1 MNDAPAQPHL
11 MLFDLYSEG
20 HHLQYIQQ
28 LARYWV
34 EHRLAGRLSIVVPA
48 YFVEQHPWLPA
59 FAEKHAADG
68 IALVP
73 IEEPVQV
80 QTPRRLGLLRNSL
93 DHGRFLKRYA
103 EKLQPDAVLLLYFD
117 HVQMPLARGLR
128 IEGAPVLG
136 GTYFRPSFHYGDFEA
151 HPPSLKERIKRWRKR
166 WLLEA
171 ALRNPQF
178 RYLFCLDPYVVPHV
192 EAMGTDAT
200 AIALPDGIEPAYLSQ
215 EPEQVR
221 AQWGVDDGRKVALF
235 FGAISARKG
244 IFAVLEALLHLPPA
258 AQAALCVVVAGK
270 TDRHDREPIRQAVA
284 QVQAETRVQLIV
296 QDGFVPDED
305 VDAWIQAADLNLL
318 VYRHHIG
325 SSGVLVRAAAAQV
338 PVLASDFGVLGE
350 HVRRHRLGSVV
361 DTADPQAIAQAL
373 AAWLRDPASVPFDAD
388 EAKRFADI
396 HTAEAMAATIFSAFG
411 FEQPRPDATIRTSV

>member
-1 MNDAPAQPHL
+1 MKDTSTRPHL

-34 EHRLAGRLSIVVPA
+34 QHRLAGRLSIVVPA
-48 YFVEQHPWLPA
+48 YFVEQHPWLRA
-59 FAEKHAADG
+59 FTEAQADEG
-68 IALVP
+68 VVLVP
-73 IEEPVQV
+73 IEEPVHV
-80 QTPRRLGLLRNSL
+80 QTSRRLGLLRNSL
-93 DHGRFLKRYA
+93 DHGRFLKQYA
-103 EKLQPDAVLLLYFD
+103 ERLRPDAVLLLYFD

-128 IEGAPVLG
+128 IKGAPALG
-136 GTYFRPSFHYGDFEA
+136 GLYFRPSFHYGDFEPR
-151 HPPSLKERIKRWRKR
+151 PPSFMERIKRWRKR
-166 WLLEA
+166 WLLDG

-200 AIALPDGIEPAYLSQ
+200 ALALPDGIEPVHLIQ

-244 IFAVLEALLHLPPA
+244 IFALLEALLHLPPA
-258 AQAALCVVVAGK
+258 AQASLSVVVAGK
-270 TDRHDREPIRQAVA
+270 ADQHDRAPIQQAVA
-284 QVQAETRVQLIV
+284 TVQDETQVQLIFRE
-296 QDGFVPDED
+296 GFVPDED
-305 VDAWIQAADLNLL
+305 VDAWIQAADLKLL
-318 VYRHHIG
+318 AYQYHIG

-350 HVRRHRLGSVV
+350 HVRRHRLGKAV
-361 DTADPQAIAQAL
+361 DTTQPQIIAQAL
-373 AAWLRDPASVPFDAD
+373 TDWLSDPASIPFDAD
-388 EAKRFADI
+388 EAKQFANM

-411 FEQPRPDATIRTSV
+411 FETSHSEETSTTSA